1 MMEDFVP
8 HKWRMPHVIVSDYEC
23 LIWSKVDMNKEFLH
37 SYHSKMAHFG
47 YFMFQLPMFLK

>member
-37 SYHSKMAHFG
+37 SCSSKMAHFG
-47 YFMFQLPMFLK
+47 YFMFQFYMFLK